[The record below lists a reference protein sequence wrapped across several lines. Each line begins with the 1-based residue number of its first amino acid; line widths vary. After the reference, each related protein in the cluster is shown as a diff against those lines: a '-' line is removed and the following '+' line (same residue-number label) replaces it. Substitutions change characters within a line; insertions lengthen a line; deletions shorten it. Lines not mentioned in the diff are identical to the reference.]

1 MTLTVRDLS
10 VTYHN
15 RPAIHSV
22 AFDALSGSVTGIIGP
37 NGAGK
42 STVLKAVMGLVRPDT
57 GTVRVDGL
65 PIDRVRDTIAYL
77 PQRLALDWEYP
88 AQVRDVVAMGRHAH
102 RRFGRRRGRAD
113 HDAIAS
119 ALDRVGLSELATRH
133 IGELSGGQ
141 QQRMLVARALAQEAS
156 TLLLDEPFVG
166 VDAATVALLSTLLMS
181 LAADGACVVVVHH
194 DLATTA
200 QMCDHLVLL
209 NQRIVSQGPTARVF
223 TSEWLDRTYAV
234 DPGASGTTASSW
246 QAGRGS

>member
-1 MTLTVRDLS
+1 MTLSVRELT
-10 VTYHN
+10 VTYRH
-15 RPAIHSV
+15 RPAVHGV
-22 AFDALSGSVTGIIGP
+22 GFDALSGSVTGIIGP

-57 GTVRVDGL
+57 GTVRVDGRPL
-65 PIDRVRDTIAYL
+65 DTVRRSVAYL
-77 PQRLALDWEYP
+77 PQRLALDWDYP
-88 AQVRDVVAMGRHAH
+88 AQVRDVVTMGRHPH
-102 RRFGRRRGRAD
+102 RRFGRRMSDVDRA
-113 HDAIAS
+113 AVAS
-119 ALDRVGLSELATRH
+119 ALERVGLTELATRH

-141 QQRMLVARALAQEAS
+141 QQRMLVARALAQQAS

-166 VDAATVALLSTLLMS
+166 VDAATVTLLSRLLVG

-209 NQRIVSQGPTARVF
+209 NQRVIAQGPTAKVF

-234 DPGASGTTASSW
+234 DPDPAV
-246 QAGRGS
+246 GRL